1 MTAPDPFRALE
12 TPAYRERMNARPWRD
27 AWRAALPLL
36 AQGLY
41 LATVLWTLLAL
52 RG

>member
-1 MTAPDPFRALE
+1 MSA
-12 TPAYRERMNARPWRD
+12 RD

-41 LATVLWTLLAL
+41 LAAALWAL
-52 RG
+52 WMVC

>member
-1 MTAPDPFRALE
+1 MSA
-12 TPAYRERMNARPWRD
+12 RD

-41 LATVLWTLLAL
+41 LTAALWALWAL
-52 RG
+52 RS

>member
-27 AWRAALPLL
+27 DWRAALPLL

-41 LATVLWTLLAL
+41 LATVLWTLWMV
-52 RG
+52 R

>member
-36 AQGLY
+36 AQSLY
-41 LATVLWTLLAL
+41 LTAALWAL
-52 RG
+52 WMVR

>member
-1 MTAPDPFRALE
+1 
-12 TPAYRERMNARPWRD
+12 MNARD

-41 LATVLWTLLAL
+41 LTAALWALWAL